1 MIKIGIVGPEAGKW
15 KPEQISKA
23 RIIIRNILVA
33 KDPYISFKQE
43 GFYSIKDTVLVSGHC
58 PKGGV
63 DIWAEEIADELGI
76 EKDIYIAETSQW
88 KDEWDFNA
96 ELPIKLMGYR
106 SRNIQI
112 AEACDVLYC
121 IVPYTCSPK
130 EEDHPKFTK
139 ELEEMGIGWKY
150 SDEPITFYKCKHCK
164 KWGHPSNGGCWAK
177 KKVRQL
183 GKEVHLVVV
192 E

>member
-1 MIKIGIVGPEAGKW
+1 LIKIGIVGPEAGKW

-76 EKDIYIAETSQW
+76 KKEIYPAEADKEGKYHWDDKREFDPKTY
-88 KDEWDFNA
+88 DEHIMGGAFYFYA
-96 ELPIKLMGYR
+96 KLRKLKGYR
-106 SRNIQI
+106 SRNIQV

-121 IVPYTCSPK
+121 IVPRAKRLIDTTEYM
-130 EEDHPKFTK
+130 F
-139 ELEEMGIGWKY
+139 
-150 SDEPITFYKCKHCK
+150 CKHCCEF
-164 KWGHPSNGGCWAK
+164 GHPTNGGCWTLK
-177 KKVRQL
+177 YLRQHFPD
-183 GKEVHLVVV
+183 KEVHLVVV
-192 E
+192 Q